1 MGCVQKAIM
10 KNVKRQN
17 ARSVFLHIVT
27 ASPVDAICSRERP
40 YMIRCGVAFQIRYEV
55 IVTSY
60 RDRAGW
66 RAEVTHMKVY
76 IVSCACKCH
85 CGSISFSATQTPW
98 IQDSASLHNHYLVV
112 DLNTSNPK
120 GRHWGTY
127 CEIDVFFHFVAV
139 IWLNMVDT
147 A

>member
-1 MGCVQKAIM
+1 M

-66 RAEVTHMKVY
+66 RAEGLHSQLRLQMSLRFY
-76 IVSCACKCH
+76 IVQRNS
-85 CGSISFSATQTPW
+85 
-98 IQDSASLHNHYLVV
+98 
-112 DLNTSNPK
+112 NTLITLINY
-120 GRHWGTY
+120 R
-127 CEIDVFFHFVAV
+127 
-139 IWLNMVDT
+139 
-147 A
+147 